1 MRTYASVAAG
11 VGEMPYRHFVF
22 YNAIGALLWAV
33 GVTLLGYLLG
43 NITFIKENIEALLVL
58 VVVLSVIPVDRRGL
72 AQARRKKAARAPEEA
87 ATTRYDEQAERDEVE
102 RKAFGA

>member
-1 MRTYASVAAG
+1 
-11 VGEMPYRHFVF
+11 MPYRHFAF
-22 YNAIGALLWAV
+22 FNAIGVVLWAG

-58 VVVLSVIPVDRRGL
+58 VVLMSVAARDRRGV
-72 AQARRKKAARAPEEA
+72 AQAPQGQEARARDCRRRGRRDP
-87 ATTRYDEQAERDEVE
+87 RYDEQAERDEVE